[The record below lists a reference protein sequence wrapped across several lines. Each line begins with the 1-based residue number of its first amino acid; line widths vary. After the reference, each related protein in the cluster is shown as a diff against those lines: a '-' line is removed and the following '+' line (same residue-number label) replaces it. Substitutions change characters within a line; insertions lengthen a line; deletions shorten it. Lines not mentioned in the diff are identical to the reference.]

1 MLNQKSPNHNIDWT
15 LVKGARRAF
24 TLIELLVVLAVIAIL
39 AAILLPAVSGV
50 RERGNLAQCASNLRQ
65 LQAASM
71 LYANEQNIYL
81 PYTIN
86 AGDSGGSVTGRTYWY
101 NNPVFLEYLG
111 GDKDTGNLV
120 RKAMFCPTRGDIQST
135 SSDYVGGYSYGMN
148 IQNIPG
154 GWSTVGKSG
163 VNTVKLERPSVKM
176 AFADGADVFILMYAS
191 KAYEEEQY
199 TQHAIAYRH
208 NGKAN
213 VVHFDGSI
221 STLTKQEVV
230 NNTDLWDLSRR

>member
-1 MLNQKSPNHNIDWT
+1 MFQFLKVLHAHISS
-15 LVKGARRAF
+15 RRRGF
-24 TLIELLVVLAVIAIL
+24 TLIELLVVIAVL
-39 AAILLPAVSGV
+39 AAILLPAISSV
-50 RERGNLAQCASNLRQ
+50 RERSNLAQCASNLRQ
-65 LQAASM
+65 LQAASL
-71 LYANEQNIYL
+71 LYSNEHGIYL

-86 AGDSGGSVTGRTYWY
+86 AGESGGSVTGRTYWY
-101 NNPVFLEYLG
+101 NNPDYLNYLG
-111 GDKDTGNLV
+111 GSKEAGDAVQKL
-120 RKAMFCPTRGDIQST
+120 MFCPTRGDIRTST
-135 SSDYVGGYSYGMN
+135 ADYVGGYSYGMN

-163 VNTVKLERPSVKM
+163 VNTVKLERPSEKM

-191 KAYEEEQY
+191 KAYDQEKY

-213 VVHFDGSI
+213 IVHFDGSV
-221 STLTKQEVV
+221 STLSKEDVV